1 MLRSLNHPNI
11 SKLQDFV
18 DPAPYFSNS
27 AIRESYFVVVPAAKD
42 CLDRAVRDLRSL
54 LPPEVDSDKF
64 RPFFAA
70 QFLGQTADACAYLHE
85 QGIMHRDLKPANV
98 ALQPVN
104 PSISPQS
111 QHSILGAPGSAQFQ
125 VYIGQAKRAASSEN
139 HMVGTITYLAPETML
154 LKDRPRPTSRAAAV
168 PPYTSKVDIWALG
181 LCCWQV
187 LVGRTLTDNDQ
198 AMQVARE
205 VVEEFGQNPSNR
217 LWGVVAEMLVQDCR
231 TRISAREILQRMD
244 LDDQP

>member
-1 MLRSLNHPNI
+1 
-11 SKLQDFV
+11 
-18 DPAPYFSNS
+18 
-27 AIRESYFVVVPAAKD
+27 
-42 CLDRAVRDLRSL
+42 
-54 LPPEVDSDKF
+54 
-64 RPFFAA
+64 
-70 QFLGQTADACAYLHE
+70 
-85 QGIMHRDLKPANV
+85 
-98 ALQPVN
+98 
-104 PSISPQS
+104 
-111 QHSILGAPGSAQFQ
+111 
-125 VYIGQAKRAASSEN
+125 
-139 HMVGTITYLAPETML
+139 MVGTITYLAPETML